1 MNGYDKLNKNFLKNE
16 SVIDLV
22 KSVRTAPGCKHTVFT
37 VEIFL
42 SFKLL

>member
-1 MNGYDKLNKNFLKNE
+1 MNCYDKLNKNFLKNE

-22 KSVRTAPGCKHTVFT
+22 KSVLTAPGCRHTVFT